1 MSAYDR
7 CMIPLDYGS
16 DWIFEMT
23 QGPAGD
29 QFTEITSVRPACLGD
44 IAITVRVVGI
54 KADFHSGAD
63 PTTVEAVLRVLMSC

>member
-1 MSAYDR
+1 
-7 CMIPLDYGS
+7 
-16 DWIFEMT
+16 MT
-23 QGPAGD
+23 QGQQEV

-54 KADFHSGAD
+54 NADFYSGAD